1 MEASRRRLISAA
13 GGTLLVS
20 LAPWQIAHGAKLVNV
35 RMWPAEEYTRVTIE
49 TDVALKFNHFL
60 LRGANPLRLV
70 IDIEGLTLTERVK
83 RLIAAVKPDDPY
95 IRAMRIGQFKPGI
108 LRLVMD
114 LKTEVRPEVFSLKPF
129 ADYQNRLV
137 FDIYP
142 ANPKDAIART
152 LSGLEDGRD
161 ESEASDDPLGD
172 LLAGLSSPDV
182 KPEPKP
188 AAQAAQAAAKSASA
202 DASQNGSKNPSKN
215 SAASPAASAK
225 ASAKAPAKTSSKAS
239 AGSAGNDRIII
250 VVDPGHGGE
259 DPGAI
264 GAKKTMEKT
273 VVLQIAR
280 RLATLIN
287 AERNMKAVLTR
298 NSDHFVS
305 LGGRVAIARRMK
317 AHLLV
322 SIHADAWVKSSARGS
337 SVFALSQKGATSAAA
352 RWLAKN
358 QNESDLIGG
367 VNISTVNKQVASVLV
382 DMTSSWTIS
391 YSLGLG
397 SAVLNELRDI
407 NRLHRGKVEQAGFA
421 VLKGQ
426 GIPSILV
433 ETAFISNPA
442 EEQLLK
448 RASHQQELA
457 AAILR
462 GIKRQLAADGSLTR
476 QG

>member
-1 MEASRRRLISAA
+1 MEFDRRRLISAA
-13 GGTLLVS
+13 GGTLLLS
-20 LAPWQIAHGAKLVNV
+20 LAPWQIASGAKLVNV

-49 TDVALKFNHFL
+49 TDEPLKFKHFFV
-60 LRGANPLRLV
+60 RSASPLRLV
-70 IDIEGLTLTERVK
+70 IDIEGLALTERIK
-83 RLIAAVKPDDPY
+83 RLIADVKSDDPY
-95 IRAMRIGQFKPGI
+95 ISAMRIGQFKPGVV
-108 LRLVMD
+108 RLVMD
-114 LKTEVRPEVFSLKPF
+114 LKTAVKPEVFLLKPF
-129 ADYQNRLV
+129 ANYQYRLV

-142 ANPKDAIART
+142 VHPKDEIGAILAGSQDGNLLT
-152 LSGLEDGRD
+152 DSLSSSA
-161 ESEASDDPLGD
+161 SEDPLAD
-172 LLAGLSSPDV
+172 VLAGLANPDAP
-182 KPEPKP
+182 KTRPALSASKGKDEKETKKP
-188 AAQAAQAAAKSASA
+188 AAAKEP
-202 DASQNGSKNPSKN
+202 QTPSKTV
-215 SAASPAASAK
+215 
-225 ASAKAPAKTSSKAS
+225 PAKTSL
-239 AGSAGNDRIII
+239 NDDQIII

-264 GAKKTMEKT
+264 GRRKTQEKV
-273 VVLQIAR
+273 VVLQIAK
-280 RLATLIN
+280 RLAKLIS
-287 AERNMKAVLTR
+287 AEPGMKAVLTR

-305 LGGRVAIARRMK
+305 LGGRVAIARRVK

-322 SIHADAWVKSSARGS
+322 SIHADAWVKSNVRGS

-382 DMTSSWTIS
+382 DMTSAWTIG

-397 SAVLNELRDI
+397 TAVLQELRAI
-407 NRLHRGKVEQAGFA
+407 NRLHKTAVEQAGFA

-433 ETAFISNPA
+433 ETAFISNPS

-448 RASHQQELA
+448 NADHQQKLA
-457 AAILR
+457 RAILT
-462 GIKRQLAADGSLTR
+462 GIKKQLAADTTLTR

>member
-1 MEASRRRLISAA
+1 MEFNRRRLISAA
-13 GGTLLVS
+13 GGTLLLS
-20 LAPWQIAHGAKLVNV
+20 LAPWQIASGAKLVNV

-49 TDVALKFNHFL
+49 TDEPLKFKHFFV
-60 LRGANPLRLV
+60 RSASPLRLV
-70 IDIEGLTLTERVK
+70 IDIEGLALTERVK
-83 RLIAAVKPDDPY
+83 RLIADVKPDDPY
-95 IRAMRIGQFKPGI
+95 ISAMRIGQFKPGVV
-108 LRLVMD
+108 RLVMD
-114 LKTEVRPEVFSLKPF
+114 LKADVKPEVFLLKPF
-129 ADYQNRLV
+129 ANYQYRLV

-142 ANPKDAIART
+142 VHPKDEIGAILAGSQEGNLLT
-152 LSGLEDGRD
+152 DSLSSSN
-161 ESEASDDPLGD
+161 SEDPLAD
-172 LLAGLSSPDV
+172 VLAGLANPDAP
-182 KPEPKP
+182 KTRPALSASKGKDDKKAPKP
-188 AAQAAQAAAKSASA
+188 SAKDTQTPAKSA
-202 DASQNGSKNPSKN
+202 
-215 SAASPAASAK
+215 
-225 ASAKAPAKTSSKAS
+225 PAKKTQSE
-239 AGSAGNDRIII
+239 DQIII

-264 GAKKTMEKT
+264 GRRKTQEKV

-280 RLATLIN
+280 RLAKLIS
-287 AERNMKAVLTR
+287 AEPGMKAVLTR

-305 LGGRVAIARRMK
+305 LGGRVAIARRVK

-322 SIHADAWVKSSARGS
+322 SIHADAWVKSNVRGS

-382 DMTSSWTIS
+382 DMTSSWTIG

-397 SAVLNELRDI
+397 TAVLQELRAI
-407 NRLHRGKVEQAGFA
+407 NKLHKTAVEQAGFA

-433 ETAFISNPA
+433 ETAFISNPS

-448 RASHQQELA
+448 NANHQQKLA
-457 AAILR
+457 RAILT
-462 GIKRQLAADGSLTR
+462 GIKKQLAADTTLTR

>member
-1 MEASRRRLISAA
+1 MEFDRRRLISAA
-13 GGTLLVS
+13 GGTLLLS
-20 LAPWQIAHGAKLVNV
+20 LAPWQIASGAKLVNV

-49 TDVALKFNHFL
+49 TDEPLKFKHFFV
-60 LRGANPLRLV
+60 RSASPLRLV
-70 IDIEGLTLTERVK
+70 IDIEGLALTERIK
-83 RLIAAVKPDDPY
+83 RLIADVKPDDPY
-95 IRAMRIGQFKPGI
+95 ISAMRIGQFRPGVV
-108 LRLVMD
+108 RLVMD
-114 LKTEVRPEVFSLKPF
+114 LKTDVKPEVFLLKPF
-129 ADYQNRLV
+129 ANYQYRLV

-142 ANPKDAIART
+142 VHPKDEIGAILAGSQDGNLPT
-152 LSGLEDGRD
+152 DSLSSSA
-161 ESEASDDPLGD
+161 SEDPLAD
-172 LLAGLSSPDV
+172 VLAGLANPDAP
-182 KPEPKP
+182 KTRPALSATKGKDEKETKKP
-188 AAQAAQAAAKSASA
+188 AAAKETQTPSKTVPAKK
-202 DASQNGSKNPSKN
+202 SQNDDQIS
-215 SAASPAASAK
+215 
-225 ASAKAPAKTSSKAS
+225 
-239 AGSAGNDRIII
+239 I

-264 GAKKTMEKT
+264 GRRKTQEKV

-280 RLATLIN
+280 RLAKLIS
-287 AERNMKAVLTR
+287 AEPGMKAVLTR

-305 LGGRVAIARRMK
+305 LGGRVAIARRVK

-322 SIHADAWVKSSARGS
+322 SIHADAWVKSNVRGS

-382 DMTSSWTIS
+382 DMTSAWTIG

-397 SAVLNELRDI
+397 TAVLQELRAI
-407 NRLHRGKVEQAGFA
+407 NRLHKTAVEQAGFA

-433 ETAFISNPA
+433 ETAFISNPS

-448 RASHQQELA
+448 NADHQQKLA
-457 AAILR
+457 RAILT
-462 GIKRQLAADGSLTR
+462 GIKKQLAADTTLTR

>member
-1 MEASRRRLISAA
+1 MEFDRRRLISAA
-13 GGTLLVS
+13 GGTLLLS
-20 LAPWQIAHGAKLVNV
+20 LAPWQIASGAKLVNV

-49 TDVALKFNHFL
+49 TDEPLKFKHFFV
-60 LRGANPLRLV
+60 RSASPLRLV
-70 IDIEGLTLTERVK
+70 IDIEGLALTERIK
-83 RLIAAVKPDDPY
+83 RLIADVKPDDPY
-95 IRAMRIGQFKPGI
+95 ISAMRIGQFKPGVV
-108 LRLVMD
+108 RLVMD
-114 LKTEVRPEVFSLKPF
+114 LKTDVKPEVFLLKPF
-129 ADYQNRLV
+129 ANYQYRLV

-142 ANPKDAIART
+142 VHPKDEIGAILAGSQDGNLPT
-152 LSGLEDGRD
+152 DSLSSSA
-161 ESEASDDPLGD
+161 SEDPLAD
-172 LLAGLSSPDV
+172 VLAGLANPDAP
-182 KPEPKP
+182 KTRPALSATKGKDEKETKKP
-188 AAQAAQAAAKSASA
+188 AAAKETQTPSKTVPAKK
-202 DASQNGSKNPSKN
+202 SQN
-215 SAASPAASAK
+215 
-225 ASAKAPAKTSSKAS
+225 
-239 AGSAGNDRIII
+239 DDQIII

-264 GAKKTMEKT
+264 GRRKTQEKV

-280 RLATLIN
+280 RLAKLIS
-287 AERNMKAVLTR
+287 AEPGMKAVLTR

-305 LGGRVAIARRMK
+305 LGGRVAIARRVK

-322 SIHADAWVKSSARGS
+322 SIHADAWVKSNVRGS
-337 SVFALSQKGATSAAA
+337 SVFALSQKGATSTAA

-382 DMTSSWTIS
+382 DMTSAWTIG

-397 SAVLNELRDI
+397 TAVLQELRAI
-407 NRLHRGKVEQAGFA
+407 NRLHKTAVEQAGFA

-433 ETAFISNPA
+433 ETAFISNPS

-448 RASHQQELA
+448 NADHQQKLA
-457 AAILR
+457 RAILT
-462 GIKRQLAADGSLTR
+462 GIKKQLAADTTLTR

>member
-1 MEASRRRLISAA
+1 MEFNRRRLISAA
-13 GGTLLVS
+13 VGTLLLS
-20 LAPWQIAHGAKLVNV
+20 LAPWQIASGAKLVNV

-49 TDVALKFNHFL
+49 TDEPLKFKHFFV
-60 LRGANPLRLV
+60 RSASPLRLV
-70 IDIEGLTLTERVK
+70 IDIEGLALTERVK
-83 RLIAAVKPDDPY
+83 RLIADVKPDDPY
-95 IRAMRIGQFKPGI
+95 ISAMRIGQFKPGVV
-108 LRLVMD
+108 RLVMD
-114 LKTEVRPEVFSLKPF
+114 LKADVKPEVFLLKPF
-129 ADYQNRLV
+129 ANYQYRLV

-142 ANPKDAIART
+142 VHPKDEIGAILAGSQEGNLLT
-152 LSGLEDGRD
+152 DSLSSSD
-161 ESEASDDPLGD
+161 SEDPLAD
-172 LLAGLSSPDV
+172 VLAGLANPDAP
-182 KPEPKP
+182 KTRPALSASKGKDDKKAPKP
-188 AAQAAQAAAKSASA
+188 SAKDTQTPAKST
-202 DASQNGSKNPSKN
+202 
-215 SAASPAASAK
+215 
-225 ASAKAPAKTSSKAS
+225 PAKKTQSE
-239 AGSAGNDRIII
+239 DQIII

-264 GAKKTMEKT
+264 GRRKTQEKV

-280 RLATLIN
+280 RLAKLIS
-287 AERNMKAVLTR
+287 AEPGMKAVLTR

-305 LGGRVAIARRMK
+305 LGGRVAIARRVK

-322 SIHADAWVKSSARGS
+322 SIHADAWVKSNVRGS

-382 DMTSSWTIS
+382 DMTSSWTIG

-397 SAVLNELRDI
+397 TAVLQELRAI
-407 NRLHRGKVEQAGFA
+407 NKLHKTAVEQAGFA

-433 ETAFISNPA
+433 ETAFISNPS

-448 RASHQQELA
+448 NANHQQKLA
-457 AAILR
+457 RAILT
-462 GIKRQLAADGSLTR
+462 GIKKQLAADTTLTR

>member
-1 MEASRRRLISAA
+1 MERRRLIAAA
-13 GGTLLVS
+13 GGTLLFS
-20 LAPWQIAHGAKLVNV
+20 LAPWQIAEGAKLVNV

-49 TDVALKFNHFL
+49 TDVPLKFKHFM
-60 LRGANPLRLV
+60 LRSGSPIRLV
-70 IDIEGLTLTERVK
+70 IDIEGLALTERVK
-83 RLIAAVKPDDPY
+83 RLIADVKPDDPY
-95 IRAMRIGQFKPGI
+95 IGAMRIGQFKPGV

-114 LKTEVRPEVFSLKPF
+114 LKTDVKPEVFLLKPF
-129 ADYQNRLV
+129 ANYKYRLV

-142 ANPKDAIART
+142 AHPRDAIGRI
-152 LSGLEDGRD
+152 LSG
-161 ESEASDDPLGD
+161 SEAASDADDLIDSGAAADPLGD
-172 LLAGLSSPDV
+172 VLAGLTAPSSGGA
-182 KPEPKP
+182 KPQP
-188 AAQAAQAAAKSASA
+188 
-202 DASQNGSKNPSKN
+202 GSSL
-215 SAASPAASAK
+215 
-225 ASAKAPAKTSSKAS
+225 PAKTAPSKPAQTTKSSAKKS
-239 AGSAGNDRIII
+239 DDGTVVI
-250 VVDPGHGGE
+250 VIDPGHGGE

-264 GAKKTMEKT
+264 GRRRTQEKT

-280 RLATLIN
+280 RLAALIGK
-287 AERNMKAVLTR
+287 EPGMKAVMTR

-305 LGGRVAIARRMK
+305 LGGRVAIARRVR

-322 SIHADAWVKSSARGS
+322 SIHADAWVKSTARGS

-352 RWLAKN
+352 RWLAKS

-367 VNISTVNKQVASVLV
+367 VNITTVNKQVASVLV

-397 SAVLNELRDI
+397 SAVLQELADV
-407 NRLHRGKVEQAGFA
+407 NKLHKGRVEQAGFA

-433 ETAFISNPA
+433 ETAFISNPT

-448 RASHQQELA
+448 NASHQQKLA
-457 AAILR
+457 QAILT
-462 GIKRQLAADGSLTR
+462 GIKKQLAADKTLTR

>member
-1 MEASRRRLISAA
+1 MEFDRRRLISAA
-13 GGTLLVS
+13 GGTLLLS
-20 LAPWQIAHGAKLVNV
+20 LAPWQIASGAKLVNV

-49 TDVALKFNHFL
+49 TDEPLKFKHFFV
-60 LRGANPLRLV
+60 RSASPLRLV
-70 IDIEGLTLTERVK
+70 IDIEGLALTERIK
-83 RLIAAVKPDDPY
+83 RLIADVKSDDPY
-95 IRAMRIGQFKPGI
+95 ISAMRIGQFKPGVV
-108 LRLVMD
+108 RLVMD
-114 LKTEVRPEVFSLKPF
+114 LKTAVKPEVFLLKPF
-129 ADYQNRLV
+129 ANYQYRLV

-142 ANPKDAIART
+142 VHPKDEIGAILAGSQDGNLLT
-152 LSGLEDGRD
+152 DSLSSSA
-161 ESEASDDPLGD
+161 SEDPLAD
-172 LLAGLSSPDV
+172 VLAGLANPDAP
-182 KPEPKP
+182 KTRPALSASKGKDEKETKKP
-188 AAQAAQAAAKSASA
+188 AAAKEP
-202 DASQNGSKNPSKN
+202 QTPSKTI
-215 SAASPAASAK
+215 
-225 ASAKAPAKTSSKAS
+225 PAKTSL
-239 AGSAGNDRIII
+239 NDDQIII

-264 GAKKTMEKT
+264 GRRKTQEKV

-280 RLATLIN
+280 RLAKLIS
-287 AERNMKAVLTR
+287 AEPGMKAVLTR

-305 LGGRVAIARRMK
+305 LGGRVAIARRVK

-322 SIHADAWVKSSARGS
+322 SIHADAWVKSNVRGS

-382 DMTSSWTIS
+382 DMTSAWTIG

-397 SAVLNELRDI
+397 TAVLQELRAI
-407 NRLHRGKVEQAGFA
+407 NRLHKTAVEQAGFA

-433 ETAFISNPA
+433 ETAFISNPS

-448 RASHQQELA
+448 NADHQQKLA
-457 AAILR
+457 RAILT
-462 GIKRQLAADGSLTR
+462 GIKKQLAADTTLTR

>member
-1 MEASRRRLISAA
+1 MEFNRRRLISAA
-13 GGTLLVS
+13 GGTLLLS
-20 LAPWQIAHGAKLVNV
+20 LAPWQIASGAKLVNV

-49 TDVALKFNHFL
+49 TDEPLKFKHFFV
-60 LRGANPLRLV
+60 RSASPLRLV
-70 IDIEGLTLTERVK
+70 IDIEGLALTERVK
-83 RLIAAVKPDDPY
+83 RLIADVKPDDPY
-95 IRAMRIGQFKPGI
+95 ISAMRIGQFKPGVV
-108 LRLVMD
+108 RLVMD
-114 LKTEVRPEVFSLKPF
+114 LKADVKPEVFLLKPF
-129 ADYQNRLV
+129 ANYQYRLV

-142 ANPKDAIART
+142 VHPKDEIGAILAGSQEGNLLT
-152 LSGLEDGRD
+152 DSLSSSN
-161 ESEASDDPLGD
+161 SEDPLAD
-172 LLAGLSSPDV
+172 VLAGLANPNAPKTRPALSASKGKDDKAAK
-182 KPEPKP
+182 KPSAKDTQTP
-188 AAQAAQAAAKSASA
+188 AKSA
-202 DASQNGSKNPSKN
+202 
-215 SAASPAASAK
+215 
-225 ASAKAPAKTSSKAS
+225 PAKKTQSE
-239 AGSAGNDRIII
+239 DQIII

-264 GAKKTMEKT
+264 GRRKTQEKV

-280 RLATLIN
+280 RLAKLIS
-287 AERNMKAVLTR
+287 AEPGMKAVLTR

-305 LGGRVAIARRMK
+305 LGGRVAIARRVK

-322 SIHADAWVKSSARGS
+322 SIHADAWVKSNVRGS

-382 DMTSSWTIS
+382 DMTSSWTIG

-397 SAVLNELRDI
+397 TAVLQELRAI
-407 NRLHRGKVEQAGFA
+407 NKLHKTAVEQAGFA

-433 ETAFISNPA
+433 ETAFISNPS

-448 RASHQQELA
+448 NANHQQKLA
-457 AAILR
+457 RAILT
-462 GIKRQLAADGSLTR
+462 GIKKQLAADTTLTR

>member
-1 MEASRRRLISAA
+1 MEFDRRRLISAA
-13 GGTLLVS
+13 GGTLLLS
-20 LAPWQIAHGAKLVNV
+20 LAPWQIASGAKLVNV

-49 TDVALKFNHFL
+49 TDEPLKFKHFFV
-60 LRGANPLRLV
+60 RSASPLRLV
-70 IDIEGLTLTERVK
+70 IDIEGLALTERIK
-83 RLIAAVKPDDPY
+83 RLIADVKSDDPY
-95 IRAMRIGQFKPGI
+95 ISAMRIGQFKPGVV
-108 LRLVMD
+108 RLVMD
-114 LKTEVRPEVFSLKPF
+114 LKTAVKPEVFLLKPF
-129 ADYQNRLV
+129 ANYQYRLV

-142 ANPKDAIART
+142 VHPKDEIGAILAGSQDGNLLT
-152 LSGLEDGRD
+152 DSLSSSA
-161 ESEASDDPLGD
+161 SEDPLAD
-172 LLAGLSSPDV
+172 VLAGLANPDAP
-182 KPEPKP
+182 KTRSALSASKGKDEKETKKP
-188 AAQAAQAAAKSASA
+188 AAAKEP
-202 DASQNGSKNPSKN
+202 QTPSKTV
-215 SAASPAASAK
+215 
-225 ASAKAPAKTSSKAS
+225 PAKTSL
-239 AGSAGNDRIII
+239 NDDQIII

-264 GAKKTMEKT
+264 GRRKTQEKV

-280 RLATLIN
+280 RLAKLIS
-287 AERNMKAVLTR
+287 AEPGMKAVLTR

-305 LGGRVAIARRMK
+305 LGGRVAIARRVK

-322 SIHADAWVKSSARGS
+322 SIHADAWVKSNVRGS

-382 DMTSSWTIS
+382 DMTSAWTIG

-397 SAVLNELRDI
+397 TAVLQELRAI
-407 NRLHRGKVEQAGFA
+407 NRLHKTAVEQAGFA

-433 ETAFISNPA
+433 ETAFISNPS

-448 RASHQQELA
+448 NADHQQKLA
-457 AAILR
+457 RAILT
-462 GIKRQLAADGSLTR
+462 GIKKQLAADTTLTR

>member
-1 MEASRRRLISAA
+1 MC
-13 GGTLLVS
+13 
-20 LAPWQIAHGAKLVNV
+20 
-35 RMWPAEEYTRVTIE
+35 
-49 TDVALKFNHFL
+49 
-60 LRGANPLRLV
+60 
-70 IDIEGLTLTERVK
+70 
-83 RLIAAVKPDDPY
+83 
-95 IRAMRIGQFKPGI
+95 IR
-108 LRLVMD
+108 D
-114 LKTEVRPEVFSLKPF
+114 S
-129 ADYQNRLV
+129 YQYRLV

-142 ANPKDAIART
+142 VHPKDEIGAILAGSQEGNLLT
-152 LSGLEDGRD
+152 DSLSSSN
-161 ESEASDDPLGD
+161 SEDPLAD
-172 LLAGLSSPDV
+172 VLAGLANPNAPKTRPALSASKGKDDKAAK
-182 KPEPKP
+182 KPSAKDTQTP
-188 AAQAAQAAAKSASA
+188 AKSA
-202 DASQNGSKNPSKN
+202 
-215 SAASPAASAK
+215 
-225 ASAKAPAKTSSKAS
+225 PAKKTQSE
-239 AGSAGNDRIII
+239 DQIII

-264 GAKKTMEKT
+264 GRRKTQEKV

-280 RLATLIN
+280 RLAKLIS
-287 AERNMKAVLTR
+287 AEPGMKAVLTR

-305 LGGRVAIARRMK
+305 LGGRVAIARRVK

-322 SIHADAWVKSSARGS
+322 SIHADAWVKSNVRGS

-382 DMTSSWTIS
+382 DMTSSWTIG

-397 SAVLNELRDI
+397 TAVLQELRAI
-407 NRLHRGKVEQAGFA
+407 NKLHKTAVEQAGFA

-433 ETAFISNPA
+433 ETAFISNPS

-448 RASHQQELA
+448 NANHQQKLA
-457 AAILR
+457 RAILT
-462 GIKRQLAADGSLTR
+462 GIKKQLAADTTLTR

>member
-1 MEASRRRLISAA
+1 MEFDRRRLISAA
-13 GGTLLVS
+13 GGTLLLS
-20 LAPWQIAHGAKLVNV
+20 LAPWQIASGAKLVNV

-49 TDVALKFNHFL
+49 TDEPLKFKHFFV
-60 LRGANPLRLV
+60 RSASPLRLV
-70 IDIEGLTLTERVK
+70 IDIEGLALTERIK
-83 RLIAAVKPDDPY
+83 RLIADVKPDDPY
-95 IRAMRIGQFKPGI
+95 ISAMRIGQFKPGVV
-108 LRLVMD
+108 RLVMD
-114 LKTEVRPEVFSLKPF
+114 LKTDVKPEVFLLKPF
-129 ADYQNRLV
+129 ANYQYRLV

-142 ANPKDAIART
+142 VHPKDEIGAILAGSQDGNLLT
-152 LSGLEDGRD
+152 APLSSSA
-161 ESEASDDPLGD
+161 SEDPLAD
-172 LLAGLSSPDV
+172 VLAGLANPDA
-182 KPEPKP
+182 PKTRP
-188 AAQAAQAAAKSASA
+188 ALSASKGKDEKETKNPAAAKET
-202 DASQNGSKNPSKN
+202 QTPSKT
-215 SAASPAASAK
+215 
-225 ASAKAPAKTSSKAS
+225 APAKKSQ
-239 AGSAGNDRIII
+239 NDDQIII

-264 GAKKTMEKT
+264 GRRKTQEKV

-280 RLATLIN
+280 RLAKLIS
-287 AERNMKAVLTR
+287 AEPGMKAVLTR

-305 LGGRVAIARRMK
+305 LGGRVAIARRVK

-322 SIHADAWVKSSARGS
+322 SIHADAWVKSNVRGS

-382 DMTSSWTIS
+382 DMTSAWTIG

-397 SAVLNELRDI
+397 TAVLQELRAI
-407 NRLHRGKVEQAGFA
+407 NRLHKTAVEQAGFA

-433 ETAFISNPA
+433 ETAFISNPS

-448 RASHQQELA
+448 NADHQQKLA
-457 AAILR
+457 RAILT
-462 GIKRQLAADGSLTR
+462 GIKKQLAADTTLTR

>member
-1 MEASRRRLISAA
+1 MEFDRRRLISAA
-13 GGTLLVS
+13 GGTLLLS
-20 LAPWQIAHGAKLVNV
+20 LAPWQIASGAKLVNV

-49 TDVALKFNHFL
+49 TDEPLKFKHFFV
-60 LRGANPLRLV
+60 RSASPLRLV
-70 IDIEGLTLTERVK
+70 IDIEGLALTERIK
-83 RLIAAVKPDDPY
+83 RLIADVKPDDPY
-95 IRAMRIGQFKPGI
+95 ISAMRIGQFKPGVV
-108 LRLVMD
+108 RLVMD
-114 LKTEVRPEVFSLKPF
+114 LKTDVKPEVFLLKPF
-129 ADYQNRLV
+129 ANYQYRLV

-142 ANPKDAIART
+142 VHPKDEIGAILAGSQDGNLPT
-152 LSGLEDGRD
+152 DSLSSSA
-161 ESEASDDPLGD
+161 SEDPLAD
-172 LLAGLSSPDV
+172 VLAGLANPDAP
-182 KPEPKP
+182 KTRPALSATKGKDEKETKKP
-188 AAQAAQAAAKSASA
+188 AAAKETQTPSKTVPAKK
-202 DASQNGSKNPSKN
+202 SQN
-215 SAASPAASAK
+215 
-225 ASAKAPAKTSSKAS
+225 
-239 AGSAGNDRIII
+239 DDQIII

-264 GAKKTMEKT
+264 GRRKTQEKV

-280 RLATLIN
+280 RLAKLIS
-287 AERNMKAVLTR
+287 AEPGMKAVLTR

-305 LGGRVAIARRMK
+305 LGGRVAIARRIK

-322 SIHADAWVKSSARGS
+322 SIHADAWVKSNVRGS

-382 DMTSSWTIS
+382 DMTSAWTIG

-397 SAVLNELRDI
+397 TAVLQELRAI
-407 NRLHRGKVEQAGFA
+407 NRLHKTAVEQAGFA

-433 ETAFISNPA
+433 ETAFISNPS

-448 RASHQQELA
+448 NADHQQKLA
-457 AAILR
+457 RAILT
-462 GIKRQLAADGSLTR
+462 GIKKQLAADTTLTR

>member
-1 MEASRRRLISAA
+1 MEFDRRRLISAA
-13 GGTLLVS
+13 GGTLLLS
-20 LAPWQIAHGAKLVNV
+20 LAPWQIASGAKLVNV

-49 TDVALKFNHFL
+49 TDDPLKFKHFFV
-60 LRGANPLRLV
+60 RSASPLRLV
-70 IDIEGLTLTERVK
+70 IDIEGLALTERIK
-83 RLIAAVKPDDPY
+83 RLIADVKPDDPY
-95 IRAMRIGQFKPGI
+95 ISAMRIGQFKPGVV
-108 LRLVMD
+108 RLVMD
-114 LKTEVRPEVFSLKPF
+114 LKTDVKPEVFLLKPF
-129 ADYQNRLV
+129 ANYQYRLV

-142 ANPKDAIART
+142 VHPKDEIGAILAGSQDGNLPT
-152 LSGLEDGRD
+152 DSLSSSA
-161 ESEASDDPLGD
+161 SEDPLAD
-172 LLAGLSSPDV
+172 VLAGLANPDAP
-182 KPEPKP
+182 KTRPALSATKGKDEKETKKP
-188 AAQAAQAAAKSASA
+188 AAAKETQTPSKTVPAKK
-202 DASQNGSKNPSKN
+202 SQN
-215 SAASPAASAK
+215 
-225 ASAKAPAKTSSKAS
+225 
-239 AGSAGNDRIII
+239 DDQIII

-264 GAKKTMEKT
+264 GRRKTQEKV

-280 RLATLIN
+280 RLAKLIS
-287 AERNMKAVLTR
+287 AEPGMKAVLTR

-305 LGGRVAIARRMK
+305 LGGRVAIARRVK

-322 SIHADAWVKSSARGS
+322 SIHADAWVKSNVRGS

-382 DMTSSWTIS
+382 DMTSAWTIG

-397 SAVLNELRDI
+397 TAVLQELRAI
-407 NRLHRGKVEQAGFA
+407 NRLHKTAVEQAGFA

-433 ETAFISNPA
+433 ETAFISNPS

-448 RASHQQELA
+448 NADHQQKLA
-457 AAILR
+457 RAILT
-462 GIKRQLAADGSLTR
+462 GIKKQLAADTTLTR